1 MVWLYGGAAT
11 INDRT
16 GIVKCGRCYAGEV
29 KVRTDENP
37 RVGLAVA
44 RGMAAY
50 GDVEAVRRT
59 MDVAQ
64 TMINFTADQLDDL
77 RTQCSTTAELTQQE
91 IRMLEVR
98 GPSESGRTS
107 RAKIRTVL
115 ARRRWSSRPG
125 ASLSLSISLLS
136 LSSTSCNCAV
146 PASFRALR
154 TSGLRHIGG
163 NAEKYRLCRASRSG
177 SVSCLHLFTLLL
189 RMPSCRFPQFVNEK
203 FVMSLR

>member
-16 GIVKCGRCYAGEV
+16 GIVKCDRCYAREV
-29 KVRTDENP
+29 KVHTDENP

-115 ARRRWSSRPG
+115 ARRSGGHRGP
-125 ASLSLSISLLS
+125 APLSLSLSL
-136 LSSTSCNCAV
+136 
-146 PASFRALR
+146 
-154 TSGLRHIGG
+154 
-163 NAEKYRLCRASRSG
+163 Y
-177 SVSCLHLFTLLL
+177 
-189 RMPSCRFPQFVNEK
+189 
-203 FVMSLR
+203 